1 VIRINL
7 LPEAR
12 RAQQSAGEQTWLW
25 WVFGLVALEI
35 VGLFTAYSFKQEE
48 LDTWNRKNQTVE
60 GQIKL
65 SKDKVKDQPEVKQKL
80 ARLRA
85 REDAIAKLQS
95 ARTGPTAMLLEIAR
109 LMTRGRG
116 PSIASEALAK
126 VQNDN
131 PLAMFNP
138 NWDTRR
144 LWITEFVEQA
154 RTVKLRGQA
163 IDGEDVS
170 ELARR
175 MNLSAYFYD
184 VKLLPAQRSPDKDA
198 PGLNTVSFQL
208 EARVRY

>member
-184 VKLLPAQRSPDKDA
+184 VKLLPAQRSQDKDA

>member
-1 VIRINL
+1 MIRVNL

-12 RAQQSAGEQTWLW
+12 RTQTNSGEQTWLW
-25 WVFGLVALEI
+25 VVFGLVTLEI
-35 VGLFTAYSFKQEE
+35 VGLLTMYSFKQEE
-48 LDTWNRKNQTVE
+48 LDTWNRKNQTIE
-60 GQIKL
+60 GEIKL
-65 SKDKVKDQPEVKQKL
+65 SKDKVKGQPDVKAKL
-80 ARLRA
+80 EKLRA

-95 ARTGPTAMLLEIAR
+95 ARSGPAAMLLEIAR
-109 LMTRGRG
+109 MMTRGRG
-116 PSIASEALAK
+116 PSIASETLAK
-126 VQNDN
+126 VQSDN

-138 NWDTRR
+138 NWDSRR

-154 RTVKLRGQA
+154 RTVKLKGEA

-184 VKLLPAQRSPDKDA
+184 VKLLPAQRSAGKSTTGVD
-198 PGLNTVSFQL
+198 TVSFQL